1 MAINTTY
8 TATGSQKSDPPQ
20 RAFGKIVYTSAG
32 ITAAD
37 YTLVAVGF
45 VPRRIVWTDATNLTR
60 YEWLEGMA
68 ANSCLKNVTAG
79 DLTLEVTGG
88 NGGITV
94 CDSDSV
100 ATANTTGRSFKVLQN
115 ATLAAVLASATVYW
129 YAEG

>member
-20 RAFGKIVYTSAG
+20 RAFGKIVYTSAD

-37 YTLVAVGF
+37 YTVVTVGF
-45 VPRRIVWTDATNLTR
+45 VPRRIVWVDSTNLTR
-60 YEWLEGMA
+60 YERLEGMA
-68 ANSCLKNVTAG
+68 ANSALKNVTAG

-88 NGGITV
+88 NGGFTV
-94 CDSDSV
+94 CDSDG
-100 ATANTTGRSFKVLQN
+100 TANTTGRSFKVLQN

-129 YAEG
+129 FAEG